1 MMTEK
6 PGSHTRMSVGATRTS
21 QCGAVGS
28 LVNVAGRAQATGPA
42 FPSVQLP
49 NVDKECRVLC
59 APCRPEN
66 RAGHREGTGQRQLV
80 TSVCDLC
87 TRLCALE
94 GELNSCVK

>member
-1 MMTEK
+1 MMTDK

-28 LVNVAGRAQATGPA
+28 LVNMAGRAQAMGLA
-42 FPSVQLP
+42 FPSVQ
-49 NVDKECRVLC
+49 CRQGMPRALC
-59 APCRPEN
+59 PVQA
-66 RAGHREGTGQRQLV
+66 REQAQRGPTGQHQLV